1 MAFNIGVNVVEVDGR
16 AAPAIVAAPVSVAG
30 FLVVSERGVPN
41 LAVPMRGVA
50 DFRNNFGGVTATALG
65 AHAVRGFFD
74 NGGTQA
80 FVVRAVG
87 SGARPARVVLND
99 RAAAPLPTL
108 ELVAGMRGR
117 PDPGAW
123 GNALSVIVVD
133 HPRGGSTI
141 PAQVVGSTAEPFAL
155 ADGQSMAVA
164 VNGATPVTLTFA
176 ATAFSNIASAS
187 AGEVAAA
194 INRQTTV
201 LRAAVTPDRRL
212 LLASALTGPAS
223 RVAVT
228 ADAVATA
235 LGFSGGT
242 LNSDGALA
250 ATATLAALQSV
261 GGFLPGSA
269 VQLETRGHVIGTAAL
284 PASITIPANGAI
296 VVTADANPGVTVGF
310 VPADFVGGLAAAT
323 PGEVA
328 AAINRQ
334 AHGLFTAALT
344 HDQRLVLLSN
354 SFGPASAII
363 VAAGP
368 ADARA
373 ALLLTTAAPV
383 AGRREYQVL
392 AAVSEADRVVAW
404 GTALAAALPV
414 LAARIQSVEFDLV
427 VQRAGEEVER
437 FESLSMQTGLD
448 YYVAAVVND
457 QDRGSRFVMAIDRN
471 NASAP
476 GLDVPAE
483 RRDPG
488 GRLLAS
494 RLGDPAVSANVGV
507 EAAPADTDFI
517 GDPARR
523 TGLRAFDLVRIQL
536 LACPDTGSAAVALA
550 ALAYCESRGD
560 AMFVGTTPR
569 GYDLDAAKTYAA
581 TLRGRKVYG
590 ALYWP
595 WIQTANPLDTTG
607 NVPRI
612 WVPPVGHVLG
622 AYARIAEGRGVW
634 KAPAGDE
641 ALIRNALAVER
652 DITDV
657 EHTDLVKNGGVNAIR
672 AIPGSGIIIDSSR
685 TLSTDTRWL
694 FVDVRR
700 LFNFVKVSL
709 RDGLRWVAQEP
720 HSDELRRAVKFNVIV
735 PFLLG
740 LWRQGAFGSDAPE
753 EVFTVICDATNN
765 PPAEVNLGNFK
776 VEVYFY
782 PVKPAETI
790 VIIVGQQESGATAA
804 ET

>member
-1 MAFNIGVNVVEVDGR
+1 M
-16 AAPAIVAAPVSVAG
+16 
-30 FLVVSERGVPN
+30 
-41 LAVPMRGVA
+41 
-50 DFRNNFGGVTATALG
+50 
-65 AHAVRGFFD
+65 
-74 NGGTQA
+74 
-80 FVVRAVG
+80 
-87 SGARPARVVLND
+87 
-99 RAAAPLPTL
+99 
-108 ELVAGMRGR
+108 
-117 PDPGAW
+117 
-123 GNALSVIVVD
+123 
-133 HPRGGSTI
+133 
-141 PAQVVGSTAEPFAL
+141 
-155 ADGQSMAVA
+155 
-164 VNGATPVTLTFA
+164 
-176 ATAFSNIASAS
+176 
-187 AGEVAAA
+187 
-194 INRQTTV
+194 
-201 LRAAVTPDRRL
+201 
-212 LLASALTGPAS
+212 
-223 RVAVT
+223 
-228 ADAVATA
+228 
-235 LGFSGGT
+235 
-242 LNSDGALA
+242 
-250 ATATLAALQSV
+250 
-261 GGFLPGSA
+261 
-269 VQLETRGHVIGTAAL
+269 
-284 PASITIPANGAI
+284 
-296 VVTADANPGVTVGF
+296 
-310 VPADFVGGLAAAT
+310 
-323 PGEVA
+323 
-328 AAINRQ
+328 
-334 AHGLFTAALT
+334 
-344 HDQRLVLLSN
+344 
-354 SFGPASAII
+354 
-363 VAAGP
+363 
-368 ADARA
+368 
-373 ALLLTTAAPV
+373 
-383 AGRREYQVL
+383 AGRREYQAL
-392 AAVSEADRVVAW
+392 TAVSESDRVVAW
-404 GTALAAALPV
+404 GAGLAAALPV
-414 LAARIQSVEFDLV
+414 GAARIQSVEFDLV

-457 QDRGSRFVMAIDRN
+457 QDRGSRFVTAIDRN
-471 NASAP
+471 SASAP

-494 RLGDPAVSANVGV
+494 RLGDPAVPATVGV

-595 WIQTANPLDTTG
+595 WIQIANPLDTTG

-652 DITDV
+652 DIPDV

-694 FVDVRR
+694 FVGVRR

-740 LWRQGAFGSDAPE
+740 LWRQGAFGSGAPE

-804 ET
+804 EA